1 MVFEWDEV
9 KAKENILKHGI
20 SFENATKVFFD
31 DCRIEIYD
39 FENSTATEERF
50 DIIGM
55 ADNILFVVY
64 TEKTE
69 SYRLIS
75 ARLATKVERKMYEQ
89 RKNSRR

>member
-1 MVFEWDEV
+1 MVFEWDEI
-9 KAKENILKHGI
+9 KAKENIIKHGI

-64 TEKTE
+64 TVKTE

-89 RKNSRR
+89 RKNNRR